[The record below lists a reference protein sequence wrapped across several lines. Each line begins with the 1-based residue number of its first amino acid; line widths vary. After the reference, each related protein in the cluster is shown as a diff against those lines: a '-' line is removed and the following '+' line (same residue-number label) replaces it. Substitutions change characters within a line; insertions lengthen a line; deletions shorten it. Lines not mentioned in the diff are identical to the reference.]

1 MRMDEISLKE
11 RCGRK
16 PLRFSRKWKWM
27 YVLMMAV
34 SLGLTS
40 LCIRVFVQVFTGK
53 GFYLVSLLLIAIG
66 LLPFGILIR
75 RQELGITDIVLVAVM
90 SALTVLSRLA
100 FFMTPGIKPMA
111 AMIIIAGAGLG
122 PETGILVGFIAT
134 FASNFLFGQGLFTP
148 WQMYSFALIGLLSG
162 LLFYRKKISRL
173 RAAVFGGISVLALY
187 GPLMDVATVYI
198 AMENPDTQAILSSLS
213 VGLPFNLLHAGSTVI
228 FLLLMYEPMIKKLHR
243 VK

>member
-1 MRMDEISLKE
+1 
-11 RCGRK
+11 
-16 PLRFSRKWKWM
+16 
-27 YVLMMAV
+27 
-34 SLGLTS
+34 
-40 LCIRVFVQVFTGK
+40 
-53 GFYLVSLLLIAIG
+53 
-66 LLPFGILIR
+66 
-75 RQELGITDIVLVAVM
+75 M

-187 GPLMDVATVYI
+187 GPIMDVATVYI

>member
-187 GPLMDVATVYI
+187 GPIMDIATVYI

>member
-1 MRMDEISLKE
+1 MRMDEISLKD

-187 GPLMDVATVYI
+187 GPIMDVATVYI

-213 VGLPFNLLHAGSTVI
+213 VGLPFNLLHAGSAVI

>member
-16 PLRFSRKWKWM
+16 PLRYSRKWKWM

-187 GPLMDVATVYI
+187 GPIMDVATVYI

>member
-1 MRMDEISLKE
+1 MRMDEISLKD

-187 GPLMDVATVYI
+187 GPIMDVATVYI

>member
-1 MRMDEISLKE
+1 MRMDEISLKD

-111 AMIIIAGAGLG
+111 AIIIIAGAGLG

-187 GPLMDVATVYI
+187 GPIMDVATVYI

>member
-16 PLRFSRKWKWM
+16 PLRYSRKWKWM

-187 GPLMDVATVYI
+187 GPIMDIATVYI

>member
-122 PETGILVGFIAT
+122 PETGILVGFIAI

-187 GPLMDVATVYI
+187 GPIMDVATVYI